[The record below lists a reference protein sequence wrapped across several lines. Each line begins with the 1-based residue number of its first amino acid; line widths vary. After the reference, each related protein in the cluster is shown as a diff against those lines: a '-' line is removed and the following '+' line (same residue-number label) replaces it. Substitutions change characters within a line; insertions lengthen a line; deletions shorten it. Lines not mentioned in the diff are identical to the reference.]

1 MDTRNPR
8 FGDEEM
14 NKEIV
19 FALTRHFL
27 TLLGGAIAAR
37 YAIDGAAIDAA
48 SSAVLTLVGLGW
60 SIWDKKRA

>member
-1 MDTRNPR
+1 
-8 FGDEEM
+8 M
-14 NKEIV
+14 NKDIL

-48 SSAVLTLVGLGW
+48 SGAILTLVGVAW
-60 SIWDKKRA
+60 SIYDKKGK

>member
-1 MDTRNPR
+1 
-8 FGDEEM
+8 M
-14 NKEIV
+14 NKEIL
-19 FALTRHFL
+19 FAVARHFL

-48 SSAVLTLVGLGW
+48 SGAIMTLVGFGW

>member
-1 MDTRNPR
+1 
-8 FGDEEM
+8 M

-19 FALTRHFL
+19 FSLIRHFL

-48 SSAVLTLVGLGW
+48 SGAVLTLVGFGW
-60 SIWDKKRA
+60 SVWDKRAK